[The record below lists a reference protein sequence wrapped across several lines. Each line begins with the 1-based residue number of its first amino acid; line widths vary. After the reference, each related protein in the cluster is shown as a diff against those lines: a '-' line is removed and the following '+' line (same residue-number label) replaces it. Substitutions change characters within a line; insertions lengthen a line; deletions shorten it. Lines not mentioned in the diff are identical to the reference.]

1 MQVDAIVL
9 AGARND
15 GKLLEIS
22 SCEFEALIPI
32 NNRPMIQYVIS
43 ALQESTKIR
52 DIVVVGHLALKP
64 YLQENIVLLEC
75 GKSMSENIKIG
86 IDYLESKNHVLIITS
101 DIPMITR
108 EAVDDFIDRCSE
120 QAGDLFYPVITKEV
134 NDQAYPGV
142 KRTYVK
148 LKDGT
153 FTGGNFVLMAPN
165 VIDDCYMMIQRVVA
179 LRKKPVRISRMLGF
193 RFIIK
198 LALRRLTI
206 SEIEKRVE
214 NMFGLQALAII
225 SFYPEIGTD
234 IDKPSDWEIARRVL
248 SIRAK

>member
-1 MQVDAIVL
+1 M
-9 AGARND
+9 
-15 GKLLEIS
+15 
-22 SCEFEALIPI
+22 
-32 NNRPMIQYVIS
+32 
-43 ALQESTKIR
+43 
-52 DIVVVGHLALKP
+52 
-64 YLQENIVLLEC
+64 
-75 GKSMSENIKIG
+75 
-86 IDYLESKNHVLIITS
+86 
-101 DIPMITR
+101 
-108 EAVDDFIDRCSE
+108 
-120 QAGDLFYPVITKEV
+120 
-134 NDQAYPGV
+134 
-142 KRTYVK
+142 
-148 LKDGT
+148 
-153 FTGGNFVLMAPN
+153 LMAPN